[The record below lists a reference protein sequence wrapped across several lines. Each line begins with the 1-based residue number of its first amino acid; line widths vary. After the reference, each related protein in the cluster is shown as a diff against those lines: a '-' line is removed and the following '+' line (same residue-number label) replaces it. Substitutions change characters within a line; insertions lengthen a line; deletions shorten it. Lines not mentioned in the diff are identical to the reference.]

1 MSRSLGV
8 LSLDLVTKIGGF
20 EQGFDKAQRVA
31 DKKLRQIEREAQAR
45 AKAIEDAFKSIAG
58 AVAGPLAAAFSV
70 DAIVGYTRQLVQTGV
85 EINRLSQLAGTSA
98 ENFQQ
103 FAYGAKQAGVPMEK
117 FADIMKDVQDK
128 VGEFLNTGGGPL
140 KDFFTIIAPKIG
152 LTAKAFE
159 NLSGPQA
166 LQLFYKSL
174 EQANLSQSEMVFY
187 LEAIANDA
195 TLLQPLLKNNAQ
207 GFKDSAAEAEN
218 LGLVIKNEVIQA
230 STELSKNW
238 DTLGQ
243 SVQVTFI
250 PALGALI
257 KQLAGVSQEFLN
269 AKRAGIG
276 FLGAIKGTFTDGLD
290 DPDRSKRVA
299 QWKAEEAKLRKELE
313 GRTGASFG
321 GESQTASMKARIAEL
336 QRFQKFAELQD
347 KSATDALAGQLGI
360 DAIDKIGQPTG
371 APIRATPK
379 PKAAP
384 KSSTKAEY
392 EPLAEA
398 AKAYDKAM
406 AQLVQTQAT
415 ATLSGQDLTRTQT
428 SLLELMISPEWLQMP
443 ETWRVAIA
451 EQGEY
456 VIQAERAAKQQ
467 ETLNALLAATPTGQ
481 LEAQRQT
488 MQLLAEAFEKG
499 KISAEQFSEAASTA
513 LGNAT
518 NPVDGLK
525 TGFLDLATVANDA
538 ARGMAGAIADFALS
552 GKASFSDF
560 AESFLSQIAKMII
573 QAMILKAIEAGM
585 NAFGIG
591 SSPAPAVASAS
602 GNVFDGGLKAFASGG
617 VVNSPT
623 FFKFASGG
631 GFRNGLM
638 GEAGPEAIM
647 PLKRDSSGKLGVVAS
662 GGGSSV
668 VVNVHNNANG
678 TQAEARQSQDGNG
691 NITLD
696 IIVEQIEGKMS
707 QNIARG
713 RSPFGQTIEGLYGL
727 NRARGAVR

>member
-250 PALGALI
+250 PVLGALI

-299 QWKAEEAKLRKELE
+299 QWRTEEAKLRKELE

-384 KSSTKAEY
+384 KGSTKAEY

-428 SLLELMISPEWLQMP
+428 SLLELMISPEWLMMP

-456 VIQAERAAKQQ
+456 VIGIEKAAAEQAR
-467 ETLNALLAATPTGQ
+467 LNELIAATPTAQ
-481 LEAQRQT
+481 LERLRQ
-488 MQLLAEAFEKG
+488 AEEFLGAAFHQG
-499 KISAEQFSEAASTA
+499 KISAEQLNEAVAA
-513 LGNAT
+513 LGNT
-518 NPVDGLK
+518 QGPQQIK
-525 TGFLDLATVANDA
+525 ESFLDLATVANDA